1 MRKYGAHGC
10 GWNNRDTPREEHSAE
25 GSQKGCVDIEFN
37 IHVTHV
43 RPRVLRTRERR
54 GHQMGGRELRTSG
67 VSQLTA
73 NWRQRVEAVD
83 MFV

>member
-1 MRKYGAHGC
+1 
-10 GWNNRDTPREEHSAE
+10 
-25 GSQKGCVDIEFN
+25 
-37 IHVTHV
+37 
-43 RPRVLRTRERR
+43 
-54 GHQMGGRELRTSG
+54 MGELRTSG